1 MRKQWE
7 MWGQSSHLSFCIV
20 KQTLTDIATN
30 QPRASVGC
38 PLFIVRATTLD
49 TAIICGLISAAS
61 AIIVSVITAVY
72 NNKLIVYRLEQ
83 LEKKMDGNSELTK
96 RVVVLETKVEALEN
110 DGK

>member
-1 MRKQWE
+1 M
-7 MWGQSSHLSFCIV
+7 
-20 KQTLTDIATN
+20 
-30 QPRASVGC
+30 
-38 PLFIVRATTLD
+38 D

-83 LEKKMDGNSELTK
+83 LEKKMDKHNNVIE
-96 RVVVLETKVEALEN
+96 RVTILETKVADLEN

>member
-1 MRKQWE
+1 MNQFNAN
-7 MWGQSSHLSFCIV
+7 LND
-20 KQTLTDIATN
+20 TLTVQKVALTRKRNN
-30 QPRASVGC
+30 QHGASIRAL
-38 PLFIVRATTLD
+38 LFNCKEDTTLD

-83 LEKKMDGNSELTK
+83 LEKKMDGNAELTK

>member
-1 MRKQWE
+1 M
-7 MWGQSSHLSFCIV
+7 
-20 KQTLTDIATN
+20 
-30 QPRASVGC
+30 
-38 PLFIVRATTLD
+38 RATILD

-83 LEKKMDGNSELTK
+83 LENKMDGTAELTK
-96 RVVVLETKVEALEN
+96 RVVILETKIEALES

>member
-1 MRKQWE
+1 MGR
-7 MWGQSSHLSFCIV
+7 LSGRSF
-20 KQTLTDIATN
+20 LIA
-30 QPRASVGC
+30 R
-38 PLFIVRATTLD
+38 TTTMD

-83 LEKKMDGNSELTK
+83 LEKKMDGNTELTK